1 MKVSLLSFY
10 RFWQNQSLLRKSGA
24 FLVSVFL
31 LFMGIVFSYI
41 MPCRERLL
49 ALEAQTRQQEE
60 KNEQLEK
67 YGLQDQR
74 SRKLLLQE
82 KYVLL
87 QQKLPPGP
95 EVGSFL
101 LEVEQAARD
110 SGVAIVQVRP
120 REVQQEA
127 SWLQLPVELAA
138 RGSFQ
143 NMQLFLTSL
152 GKLNRLAVL
161 QSLVLQEQESF
172 CFYLDLEAQHLPPS
186 SQPVFAPAPQEPA
199 SYHRHRRS

>member
-161 QSLVLQEQESF
+161 QSLVLQEQ
-172 CFYLDLEAQHLPPS
+172 
-186 SQPVFAPAPQEPA
+186 QENVQA
-199 SYHRHRRS
+199 KITITIYCDKEN